1 MLCQKEVPMA
11 IRKIAEFKK
20 LLKGDSILL
29 SAAPDSIHDAIPEMS
44 THYNEKK
51 PGDEVHPHF
60 HNRVEV
66 YVFVSGKALVMAGE
80 DIALVST
87 GDVAIA
93 PVGIS
98 HAIKVIGSEPL
109 AYFALNSPPSSMHP
123 VLDAPKE
130 IVEKW
135 GAAKKKYL

>member
-1 MLCQKEVPMA
+1 VEEVPMP
-11 IRKIAEFKK
+11 IKKIAEFKK
-20 LLKGDSILL
+20 LLKNDSVLL
-29 SAAPDSIHDAIPEMS
+29 SAAPDGVHDAIPEMS

-51 PGDEVHPHF
+51 PGDEVKPHF

-66 YVFVSGKALVMAGE
+66 YLFVSGKALAMAGE
-80 DIALVST
+80 DVALVST

-93 PVGIS
+93 PIGVS

-109 AYFALNSPPSSMHP
+109 GYFALNSPPSSMHP
-123 VLDAPKE
+123 MLDAPKE

-135 GAAKKKYL
+135 EAAKKKHL

>member
-1 MLCQKEVPMA
+1 MPIK
-11 IRKIAEFKK
+11 KIAEFKK
-20 LLKGDSILL
+20 LLKGDNVLL
-29 SAAPDSIHDAIPEMS
+29 SAAPDGIHDAIPEMS
-44 THYNEKK
+44 THYNKKK
-51 PGDEVHPHF
+51 PGDEVKPHF

-66 YVFVSGKALVMAGE
+66 YLFVSGKALAMAGE

-93 PVGIS
+93 PIGVF

-109 AYFALNSPPSSMHP
+109 GYFALNSPPSSMHP
-123 VLDAPKE
+123 MLDAPKE

-135 GAAKKKYL
+135 EAAKKKYL

>member
-1 MLCQKEVPMA
+1 MA
-11 IRKIAEFKK
+11 IRKMADFKRMM
-20 LLKGDSILL
+20 KGDSILL
-29 SAAPDSIHDAIPEMS
+29 SAALDGVHDAIPEMS

-51 PGDEVHPHF
+51 PGDEVKPHF

-66 YVFVSGKALVMAGE
+66 YLFVSGKALAMAGE

-93 PVGIS
+93 PIGVS

-123 VLDAPKE
+123 MLDAPKE

-135 GAAKKKYL
+135 EAAKKKYL

>member
-1 MLCQKEVPMA
+1 MA
-11 IRKIAEFKK
+11 IKKIAEFKR
-20 LLKGDSILL
+20 LMKGDSILL
-29 SAAPDSIHDAIPEMS
+29 SATPDGTHDPIPEMS

-51 PGDEVHPHF
+51 PGAEVHPHF

-66 YVFVSGKALVMAGE
+66 YVFVGGKALVMAGE

-109 AYFALNSPPSSMHP
+109 GYFALNSPPSSMHP
-123 VLDAPKE
+123 MLDAPKE

-135 GAAKKKYL
+135 EAAKKKYL

>member
-1 MLCQKEVPMA
+1 MA
-11 IRKIAEFKK
+11 IKKIAEFKR
-20 LLKGDSILL
+20 LMKGDSILL
-29 SAAPDSIHDAIPEMS
+29 SGAPDGIHDAIPEMS
-44 THYNEKK
+44 THYNERK

-80 DIALVST
+80 DIALVSI

-93 PVGIS
+93 PIGVS
-98 HAIKVIGSEPL
+98 HAIKVIGPEPL

-123 VLDAPKE
+123 MLDAPKD
-130 IVEKW
+130 IGEKW
-135 GAAKKKYL
+135 EAAKKKYL

>member
-1 MLCQKEVPMA
+1 MA
-11 IRKIAEFKK
+11 IKKIAEFKR

-29 SAAPDSIHDAIPEMS
+29 SAAPDGTHDAIPEMS

-51 PGDEVHPHF
+51 PGDEVRPHF

-66 YVFVSGKALVMAGE
+66 FVFLSGKALVMAGE
-80 DIALVST
+80 DIALLST
-87 GDVAIA
+87 GDVALA
-93 PVGIS
+93 PIGIS

-123 VLDAPKE
+123 MLDAPKE

-135 GAAKKKYL
+135 EAAKKRYL

>member
-11 IRKIAEFKK
+11 IKKIAEFKK

-135 GAAKKKYL
+135 GVAKKKYL

>member
-1 MLCQKEVPMA
+1 MPIK
-11 IRKIAEFKK
+11 KIAEFKR

-29 SAAPDSIHDAIPEMS
+29 SAAPDGTHDAIPEMS

-51 PGDEVHPHF
+51 PGDEVKPHF

-66 YVFVSGKALVMAGE
+66 YVFVSGKALAMAGE

-93 PVGIS
+93 PIGIS

-123 VLDAPKE
+123 MLDAPKE

-135 GAAKKKYL
+135 EAAKKTYL

>member
-1 MLCQKEVPMA
+1 MGIKKMSD
-11 IRKIAEFKK
+11 FKR
-20 LLKGDSILL
+20 LMKGNSILL
-29 SAAPDSIHDAIPEMS
+29 SATPDGSHDAIPEMS
-44 THYNEKK
+44 THYNERK
-51 PGDEVHPHF
+51 PGEEVKPHY

-80 DIALVST
+80 DLALVST

-93 PVGIS
+93 PVGVS

-109 AYFALNSPPSSMHP
+109 GYFACNSPPSSLHP
-123 VLDAPKE
+123 MLDAPKE

-135 GAAKKKYL
+135 EAAKKKYL

>member
-1 MLCQKEVPMA
+1 MGIKKMS
-11 IRKIAEFKK
+11 EFKK
-20 LLKGDSILL
+20 LLKNDTILL
-29 SAAPDSIHDAIPEMS
+29 SATPDGIHDAIPEMS

-51 PGDEVHPHF
+51 PGDEVKPHF

-66 YVFVSGKALVMAGE
+66 YLFVSGKALAMAGE

-93 PVGIS
+93 PIGVS
-98 HAIKVIGSEPL
+98 HAIKVIGSESL
-109 AYFALNSPPSSMHP
+109 GYFAFNSPPSSMHP
-123 VLDAPKE
+123 MLDASKD

-135 GAAKKKYL
+135 EAAKKKYL